1 METGQFGPGLRAV
14 VPAVDAVVVV
24 PATTHVPAVTVPAMP
39 AVVAPVAANLGVVP
53 ENVHGSVI
61 AQTPPF
67 RRSYPQVALQVMD
80 LGLRCKGITLGGMTL
95 EFSEVGFA
103 PDFVDYTQAWDL
115 QRRLH
120 QDVVDG
126 KAPSTVLLL
135 EHAAVYTAGKRTED
149 HERPFDG
156 TPVIPV
162 DRGGKLTWHG
172 PGQLVG
178 YPIIALKDPHGIRE
192 YVHILEDVIIAVL
205 EDYGVT
211 GTRVD
216 GRAGIWI
223 EADGKGPTRKI
234 AAIGIRVHNGVTM
247 HGFAINASNDLAPF
261 GMIIPCGI
269 SDAGVTTIKAETGR
283 DVCSKG
289 PGCAGHRRTTQA

>member
-1 METGQFGPGLRAV
+1 
-14 VPAVDAVVVV
+14 
-24 PATTHVPAVTVPAMP
+24 
-39 AVVAPVAANLGVVP
+39 
-53 ENVHGSVI
+53 
-61 AQTPPF
+61 
-67 RRSYPQVALQVMD
+67 
-80 LGLRCKGITLGGMTL
+80 MTL

-120 QDVVDG
+120 DDVAAG

-149 HERPFDG
+149 HERPLDG

-178 YPIIALKDPHGIRE
+178 YPIIALKDPHGIRG
-192 YVHILEDVIIAVL
+192 YVRILEDVIIAVL
-205 EDYGVT
+205 ADYGVN

-223 EADGKGPTRKI
+223 ETDSTGPTRKV

-247 HGFAINASNDLAPF
+247 HGFAINCNNDLAPF
-261 GMIIPCGI
+261 AMIVPCGI
-269 SDAGVTTIKAETGR
+269 TDAGVTTIKMETGKDVSPLDLVPRVTEELLKHEGALVAPGIDDDDMAR
-283 DVCSKG
+283 D
-289 PGCAGHRRTTQA
+289 AAELAQAEGALQ

>member
-1 METGQFGPGLRAV
+1 
-14 VPAVDAVVVV
+14 
-24 PATTHVPAVTVPAMP
+24 
-39 AVVAPVAANLGVVP
+39 
-53 ENVHGSVI
+53 
-61 AQTPPF
+61 
-67 RRSYPQVALQVMD
+67 
-80 LGLRCKGITLGGMTL
+80 MTL

-103 PDFVDYTQAWDL
+103 PDYVDYTQAWDL

-192 YVHILEDVIIAVL
+192 YVRILEDAIIAVL
-205 EDYGVT
+205 ADYDVN

-223 EADGKGPTRKI
+223 EADSKGPTRKI

-269 SDAGVTTIKAETGR
+269 SDAGVTTIQAETGR
-283 DVCSKG
+283 NVSAQDLVVRVTEELRKHEG
-289 PGCAGHRRTTQA
+289 ALVAPGDDDTARSAAKLAQAEGALQ